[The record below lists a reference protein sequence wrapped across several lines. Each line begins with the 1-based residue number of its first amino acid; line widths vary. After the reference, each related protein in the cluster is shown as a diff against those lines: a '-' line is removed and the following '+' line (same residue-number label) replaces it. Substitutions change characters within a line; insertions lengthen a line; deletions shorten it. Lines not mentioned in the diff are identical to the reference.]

1 MHVVHSAKMAEL
13 LAHAVSGGLSAFS
26 SSAIL
31 HPLEVIR
38 TKLQALP
45 EAQNLWVFISNLY
58 EKEGIKGF
66 FAGFSAQVLTN
77 VISYAVYFLLYRLF
91 QRYFLADGRSLVG
104 HLKVS
109 VEAGLG
115 ATILNTPMWVV
126 SSRLMKDGQQSIPQ
140 CIQSIVQHE
149 GLAGLWKG
157 LLASLMLV
165 SNPVINFAC
174 YEFLKDR
181 LLGKG
186 LQPSTAA
193 YFLIA
198 ALSKAIATFAT
209 YPLLTIRTRQQLTKD
224 RSLSQLQVV
233 RELIRTDG
241 VWGLYR
247 GIHTKV
253 VQTVLN
259 TAVIMATHEKLAV
272 VLTRL
277 LTAPIE
283 VKLTS
288 RKVV

>member
-1 MHVVHSAKMAEL
+1 MAEL

-45 EAQNLWVFISNLY
+45 EAQNMWTFISKLY
-58 EKEGIKGF
+58 AKEGIKGF
-66 FAGFSAQVLTN
+66 YAGFSAQVLTN
-77 VISYAVYFLLYRLF
+77 VISYAVYFLLYRLL
-91 QRYFLADGRSLVG
+91 QRYFLAEGRSLMG
-104 HLKVS
+104 HVKVS

-115 ATILNTPMWVV
+115 ATIMNTPMWVV
-126 SSRLMKDGQQSIPQ
+126 SSRLMKDGHQSILQ
-140 CIQSIVQHE
+140 CIQSIIEHE
-149 GLAGLWKG
+149 GISGLWKG
-157 LLASLMLV
+157 LMASLMLV
-165 SNPVINFAC
+165 SNPVINFVS

-181 LLGKG
+181 LLGKR
-186 LQPSTAA
+186 LKPSTAA

-224 RSLSQLQVV
+224 QALSQLQVV
-233 RELIRTDG
+233 RELLRTDG

-259 TAVIMATHEKLAV
+259 TAVIMATHEQLAV

-277 LTAPIE
+277 LASRVE
-283 VKLTS
+283 VKLG
-288 RKVV
+288 KAV

>member
-1 MHVVHSAKMAEL
+1 MVEL

-45 EAQNLWVFISNLY
+45 EAQNVWVFISKLY

-66 FAGFSAQVLTN
+66 YSEFSAQVLTN

-91 QRYFLADGRSLVG
+91 QRYFLADGRSLMGQV
-104 HLKVS
+104 KVS

-126 SSRLMKDGQQSIPQ
+126 SSRLMKDGHQSILQ
-140 CIQSIVQHE
+140 CILSIIEHE
-149 GLAGLWKG
+149 GISGLWKG
-157 LLASLMLV
+157 LMASLMLV
-165 SNPVINFAC
+165 SNPVINFIS

-181 LLGKG
+181 LLGKT
-186 LQPSTAA
+186 LKPSTAA

-224 RSLSQLQVV
+224 QALSQLQVV
-233 RELIRTDG
+233 RELLRTDG

-259 TAVIMATHEKLAV
+259 TAVIMASHENW
-272 VLTRL
+272 L
-277 LTAPIE
+277 LC
-283 VKLTS
+283 
-288 RKVV
+288 